1 MKLSEVKEALQNL
14 ESISFQLP
22 DESFVPDHF
31 HVTEIGVITKN
42 FIDCG
47 GVIRTENKI
56 NFQLWE
62 DEKDMDHNLKPAKLI
77 DIISLSEK
85 VLGIEDAEVE
95 VEYQE
100 HTIGRYQLEFDGK
113 KFLLFNTFTDCLA
126 KDNCG
131 VPSDEEDEFVGKIDG
146 VKTAVCVPGNGCC

>member
-1 MKLSEVKEALQNL
+1 MKLSEVKEALENL

-47 GVIRTENKI
+47 GVIRTETKI

-62 DEKDMDHNLKPAKLI
+62 DEKDIEHNLKPGKLI

-85 VLGIEDAEVE
+85 VLGIEDADVE

-113 KFLLFNTFTDCLA
+113 KFLMFNTFTDCLA
-126 KDNCG
+126 KDNCD
-131 VPSDEEDEFVGKIDG
+131 VPVDENEFVGQING
-146 VKTAVCVPGNGCC
+146 VKTTVCVPGNGCC

>member
-1 MKLSEVKEALQNL
+1 MKLSEVKIALRNI
-14 ESISFQLP
+14 ESITFQLP
-22 DESFVPDHF
+22 DESFVPEHF

-47 GVIRTENKI
+47 GVIRTESKV

-62 DEKDMDHNLKPAKLI
+62 DEKDIEHSLKPSKLI
-77 DIISLSEK
+77 DIIQLSEK

-113 KFLLFNTFTDCLA
+113 KFLMFNTYTDCLA
-126 KDNCG
+126 KESCG
-131 VPSDEEDEFVGKIDG
+131 VSEENPQIKVADLSEKHPTI
-146 VKTAVCVPGNGCC
+146 CVPGNGCC

>member
-1 MKLSEVKEALQNL
+1 MKLSEVKTALKSL
-14 ESISFQLP
+14 DRITFQLP

-31 HVTEIGVITKN
+31 HVTEIGVVTKN
-42 FIDCG
+42 YIDCG

-62 DEKDMDHNLKPAKLI
+62 DEKDMDHSLKPAKLM

-85 VLGIEDAEVE
+85 VLGMEDAEVE

-100 HTIGRYQLEFDGK
+100 YTIGRYQLEFDGK
-113 KFLLFNTFTDCLA
+113 KFVLYNTYTDCLA
-126 KDNCG
+126 KGTCG
-131 VPSDEEDEFVGKIDG
+131 ISNAENSSGKLVTVGETD
-146 VKTAVCVPGNGCC
+146 TSCCSGSSCC

>member
-1 MKLSEVKEALQNL
+1 
-14 ESISFQLP
+14 
-22 DESFVPDHF
+22 
-31 HVTEIGVITKN
+31 VTEIGVITKN

-47 GVIRTENKI
+47 GMIRTESKI

-62 DEKDMDHNLKPAKLI
+62 DEKDIDHSLKPSKLI
-77 DIISLSEK
+77 DIIELSEK

-113 KFLLFNTFTDCLA
+113 KFLMFNTYTDCLA
-126 KDNCG
+126 KGACG
-131 VPSDEEDEFVGKIDG
+131 VPEENPQIKVADLSEKHPSI
-146 VKTAVCVPGNGCC
+146 CVPGNGCC

>member
-1 MKLSEVKEALQNL
+1 MKLSEVKTALKGL
-14 ESISFQLP
+14 ETISFQLP

-47 GVIRTENKI
+47 GVIRTEYKV

-62 DEKDMDHNLKPAKLI
+62 DEKDIDHNLKPGKLV

-85 VLGIEDAEVE
+85 ALGIEDAEVE

-113 KFLLFNTFTDCLA
+113 KFLLYNTYTDCLA
-126 KDNCG
+126 RGECG
-131 VPSDEEDEFVGKIDG
+131 IPDEEDEFVGKING
-146 VKTAVCVPGNGCC
+146 VKTSVCVPGNGCC